1 MKPVQSPALSA
12 LRAFR
17 LLDPRLS
24 DLGSRRG
31 PEAEGLAAALIDRGF
46 IDEWRTARELAE
58 QLVSSGEPPLD
69 GLFELA
75 RGLVGLRSGIPF
87 CADPVLWHRICPE
100 VDADLLIAARLALIE
115 QPPLRADAIAAL
127 SWPSVLSSDTFLVER
142 LLSQELADTHVHL
155 GGALPGNF
163 YWIAGMSGFAHLYR
177 VAEWAEEPDLWP
189 KAITKAQE
197 ERRWLARQVLDREI
211 PESPLPDDDGMWAE
225 DRPEEAFV
233 DPILAW
239 LMPDRVRRSELNPAL
254 GERHLLWASLS
265 RILRSLAGAE
275 DEVALLRYLRC
286 RNSFLRHIAY
296 APGARGLARFQACFR
311 RQHLLFADTVGGD
324 RRSEMRRRRA
334 QRAGLRLE
342 RFRTRHAL
350 RYQFSDPTDAP
361 WARDQGA
368 GLGSEPVPPS
378 PWRPAR
384 QIELRVSAARPAAL
398 QARVLRAQLQ
408 GFADFVRHDR
418 DAPPLR
424 LGFVYHLLRGPVDE
438 VRETSGFMVD
448 GLLCLLNEVPALR
461 TWVVGIDAA
470 GEEMLL
476 PPRDLAA
483 SFRRVRDRVHNQT
496 NRPGLPPV
504 HLGRTCHAGEDFRDL
519 LTGLRYVDE
528 TVELFQLQPGERI
541 GHGLALALDPA
552 DWYHGRREV
561 YPLSS
566 DHGLD
571 LLWGLCLA
579 RLTDPELDLRPDAD
593 LAHVL
598 LLRLE
603 EAVGSE
609 RARQAVDW
617 SESLDRDPSPSG
629 ARSPRAIP
637 TEREVLAKLGLDRS
651 RTPRCVP
658 IDSGYVELVS
668 KLRQRVFRRVERAE
682 VILEACPTSNLLIG
696 RFPSYDRLPYTN
708 LNRLHLDPAA
718 DNEPQ
723 ILFSINS
730 DDPGMFQTTV
740 ANEYRALG
748 QAMIATRKY
757 QRRQVVRWLDEARRI
772 GLASTFIPPWSP
784 PTRREILYNLTNL
797 GEFERSVIPGGAE

>member
-1 MKPVQSPALSA
+1 MKPVRSPALSA
-12 LRAFR
+12 MRAFR
-17 LLDPRLS
+17 LLDPQLS
-24 DLGSRRG
+24 GLASRRG
-31 PEAEGLAAALIDRGF
+31 SEAEGLATALIDRGF
-46 IDEWRTARELAE
+46 VDEWRTARDLTE
-58 QLVSSGEPPLD
+58 QLLGSGEPPLD

-75 RGLVGLRSGIPF
+75 RDLVGLRSGIPF
-87 CADPVLWHRICPE
+87 CTDPVLWHRICPE

-115 QPPLRADAIAAL
+115 PPPLRANAIPAL
-127 SWPSVLSSDTFLVER
+127 SWPSVLSSDIFLVER

-189 KAITKAQE
+189 GAITEAQQD
-197 ERRWLARQVLDREI
+197 RRCLARQVLDLEI
-211 PESPLPDDDGMWAE
+211 PESPMPEEDGLWAE
-225 DRPEEAFV
+225 DLPEEAFV
-233 DPILAW
+233 DPLLAW
-239 LMPDRVRRSELNPAL
+239 LMSDRIRRSGLNPAL
-254 GERHLLWASLS
+254 GERYLLWASLS
-265 RILRSLAGAE
+265 RNLRSLAGAE
-275 DEVALLRYLRC
+275 DEMTLLRYLRR

-296 APGARGLARFQACFR
+296 SPGARGLARFQASFR
-311 RQHLLFADTVGGD
+311 RQHLLFADAVGGD
-324 RRSEMRRRRA
+324 RRDGIRRRRA
-334 QRAGLRLE
+334 RRAGLRLE

-361 WARDQGA
+361 WARDQGI
-368 GLGSEPVPPS
+368 GLGLDPVPPS

-398 QARVLRAQLQ
+398 QAHVLHAQLQ
-408 GFADFVRHDR
+408 GFADFVRYDR

-438 VRETSGFMVD
+438 VRETSQFMVE
-448 GLLCLLNEVPALR
+448 GLLCLLDEVPALR
-461 TWVVGIDAA
+461 KWVVGIDAA

-483 SFRRVRDRVHNQT
+483 SFRLIRKRVHDQT

-541 GHGLALALDPA
+541 GHGLALALDPT

-571 LLWGLCLA
+571 LLWGLRLA
-579 RLTDPELDLRPDAD
+579 RLTDPELDLRPDTD

-598 LLRLE
+598 YLRLE
-603 EAVGSE
+603 EVVGPE

-617 SESLDRDPSPSG
+617 MESLDRIPSLNG
-629 ARSPRAIP
+629 AGNPGLVPA
-637 TEREVLAKLGLDRS
+637 EREVLAKLGLDRS
-651 RTPRCVP
+651 RVPRCVP
-658 IDSGYVELVS
+658 VDSEYVDLAG

-682 VILEACPTSNLLIG
+682 VILEVCPTSNLLIG

-757 QRRQVVRWLDEARRI
+757 QRRQVVRWLDEARRV

-784 PTRREILYNLTNL
+784 PTRREILFEIANL
-797 GEFERSVIPGGAE
+797 GEL

>member
-1 MKPVQSPALSA
+1 
-12 LRAFR
+12 

-24 DLGSRRG
+24 GLVPHRGS
-31 PEAEGLAAALIDRGF
+31 ESEGLATALIDRGF
-46 IDEWRTARELAE
+46 VDEWRTSRDLAE
-58 QLVSSGEPPLD
+58 QLLGSGELPLD
-69 GLFELA
+69 GLFKLA
-75 RGLVGLRSGIPF
+75 RGLVGLRAGIPF
-87 CADPVLWHRICPE
+87 CTDPVLWHRLCPE

-115 QPPLRADAIAAL
+115 PPPPPENATPAL

-142 LLSQELADTHVHL
+142 LLSQELVDTHVHL

-163 YWIAGMSGFAHLYR
+163 YWLAGMSGFAHLYR
-177 VAEWAEEPDLWP
+177 TAEWAEEPELWP
-189 KAITKAQE
+189 DAIKEALKD
-197 ERRWLARQVLDREI
+197 RRHLAHQALTLEI
-211 PESPLPDDDGMWAE
+211 PESPRPDDDDIWAE
-225 DRPEEAFV
+225 DQPEEAFV

-239 LMPDRVRRSELNPAL
+239 LMPDRVRRSGLNPAL
-254 GERHLLWASLS
+254 GERLLLWASLS
-265 RILRSLAGAE
+265 RALRSSDGAQ
-275 DEVALLRYLRC
+275 DEVTLLRYLRR

-296 APGARGLARFQACFR
+296 APGERGLARFQACFR

-324 RRSEMRRRRA
+324 RRDGIRRRRA

-361 WARDQGA
+361 WARDQGI
-368 GLGSEPVPPS
+368 GLGSDPVPPS

-384 QIELRVSAARPAAL
+384 QIELRVSAARPATL

-418 DAPPLR
+418 DSPPLR

-438 VRETSGFMVD
+438 VRETSRFMIE
-448 GLLCLLNEVPALR
+448 GLLCLLDEVPALR

-476 PPRDLAA
+476 PPRDLAP
-483 SFRRVRDRVHNQT
+483 SFRMIRERVHEQT

-541 GHGLALALDPA
+541 GHGLALAFDPA

-571 LLWGLCLA
+571 LLWGLRLA
-579 RLTDPELDLRPDAD
+579 RLTDPEIDLRPDAD

-598 LLRLE
+598 HLRLE
-603 EAVGSE
+603 EVAGPE
-609 RARQAVDW
+609 RARQTVDW
-617 SESLDRDPSPSG
+617 MDSLDRIPSLSD
-629 ARSPRAIP
+629 ARKPDAVP
-637 TEREVLAKLGLDRS
+637 AEREVLARLDLARS

-658 IDSGYVELVS
+658 VDSEYVEVVG

-682 VILEACPTSNLLIG
+682 VVLEVCPTSNLLIG

-718 DNEPQ
+718 DHEPQ

-784 PTRREILYNLTNL
+784 PTRREILFNIDHL
-797 GEFERSVIPGGAE
+797 GEL

>member
-1 MKPVQSPALSA
+1 VKLVRSPALSA
-12 LRAFR
+12 ARAFR

-24 DLGSRRG
+24 SLAAPRGS
-31 PEAEGLAAALIDRGF
+31 EVEGLATALIDRGF
-46 IDEWRTARELAE
+46 VDEWRTARDLVE
-58 QLVSSGEPPLD
+58 QLLGSGEPPLD
-69 GLFELA
+69 GLFEIA
-75 RGLVGLRSGIPF
+75 RGLVGLRTGIPF
-87 CADPVLWHRICPE
+87 CTDPVLWHRLCSE
-100 VDADLLIAARLALIE
+100 VDADLLIAARLALIG
-115 QPPLRADAIAAL
+115 QPPARESAISAL

-142 LLSQELADTHVHL
+142 LLSQEIADTHVHL

-177 VAEWAEEPDLWP
+177 IAEWAEEPDLWP
-189 KAITKAQE
+189 TAITEAQQD
-197 ERRWLARQVLDREI
+197 RRCLACQALHLEI
-211 PESPLPDDDGMWAE
+211 PDSPLPEDEDLWAE
-225 DRPEEAFV
+225 EQPEEAFV

-239 LMPDRVRRSELNPAL
+239 LMPGRVQRSGLNPAL
-254 GERHLLWASLS
+254 GDRYLLWASLS
-265 RILRSLAGAE
+265 GILRSSAGAR
-275 DEVALLRYLRC
+275 DEVTLLRYLRR

-296 APGARGLARFQACFR
+296 APGARGLARFQASFR
-311 RQHLLFADTVGGD
+311 RQHLLFADAVGGD
-324 RRSEMRRRRA
+324 RWDGIRRRRA

-361 WARDQGA
+361 WARDQGIS
-368 GLGSEPVPPS
+368 LGSEPVPPS

-384 QIELRVSAARPAAL
+384 QIELRVSAARPATL
-398 QARVLRAQLQ
+398 QARVLHAQLQ
-408 GFADFVRHDR
+408 GLADFVRHDQ

-438 VRETSGFMVD
+438 VQETSRFMVE
-448 GLLCLLNEVPALR
+448 GLLCLLDEVPALR

-476 PPRDLAA
+476 PPRDLAT
-483 SFRRVRDRVHNQT
+483 SFRLVRKRVHDQT

-571 LLWGLCLA
+571 LLWGLRLA
-579 RLTDPELDLRPDAD
+579 RLTDPDLDLGPDAD

-598 LLRLE
+598 HLRLE
-603 EAVGSE
+603 EIVGPE
-609 RARQAVDW
+609 RARQALNW
-617 SESLDRDPSPSG
+617 SDALDRIPPSRSAENPG
-629 ARSPRAIP
+629 AVPA
-637 TEREVLAKLGLDRS
+637 EHEVLAKLGLHRS
-651 RTPRCVP
+651 RAPRCVP
-658 IDSGYVELVS
+658 VDSEYVELVR

-682 VILEACPTSNLLIG
+682 VILEVCPTSNLLIG

-757 QRRQVVRWLDEARRI
+757 QRRQVVQWLDEARRI

-784 PTRREILYNLTNL
+784 PTRREILFNIKNL
-797 GEFERSVIPGGAE
+797 GEL

>member
-12 LRAFR
+12 VRAFR
-17 LLDPRLS
+17 LLDPQLS
-24 DLGSRRG
+24 GLAPPRGS
-31 PEAEGLAAALIDRGF
+31 EAEGLAAALLDRGF
-46 IDEWRTARELAE
+46 IDELRTARDLAE
-58 QLVSSGEPPLD
+58 QLLGKGESPLE

-75 RGLVGLRSGIPF
+75 RGLVGLRSGIPV
-87 CADPVLWHRICPE
+87 CTDPVLWHRLSPE

-115 QPPLRADAIAAL
+115 EAPPRENAIAAL

-142 LLSQELADTHVHL
+142 LLAQELADTHVHL
-155 GGALPGNF
+155 GGALPGSF

-177 VAEWAEEPDLWP
+177 VCEWGEDAELWP
-189 KAITKAQE
+189 DALFEAME
-197 ERRWLARQVLDREI
+197 DRRHLGQKMLGLEI
-211 PESPLPDDDGMWAE
+211 PESPLPEEDDMWAE
-225 DRPEEAFV
+225 NQPEEAFV
-233 DPILAW
+233 DPILTW
-239 LMPDRVRRSELNPAL
+239 LMPSRRHRSGLNPAL
-254 GERHLLWASLS
+254 GERQLLWASLS
-265 RILRSLAGAE
+265 RTLHAS
-275 DEVALLRYLRC
+275 VAAQEETLLVRYLRR

-296 APGARGLARFQACFR
+296 APGARGLARFQASFR

-324 RRSEMRRRRA
+324 RRDEIRRRRA
-334 QRAGLRLE
+334 QRAALRLE

-361 WARDQGA
+361 WARDQGS
-368 GLGSEPVPPS
+368 GLGPGTVPLS

-384 QIELRVSAARPAAL
+384 QIELRVSAARPATL
-398 QARVLRAQLQ
+398 QARVLRSQLQ

-418 DAPPLR
+418 DSPPLR
-424 LGFVYHLLRGPVDE
+424 LGFIYHLLRGPADQ
-438 VRETSGFMVD
+438 VRETSQFMIE
-448 GLLCLLNEVPALR
+448 GLLCLLDEVPSLR

-476 PPRDLAA
+476 PPRDLATG
-483 SFRRVRDRVHNQT
+483 FRRVRERVQNQT

-541 GHGLALALDPA
+541 GHGLAVAIDPV

-561 YPLSS
+561 YPLTS

-571 LLWGLCLA
+571 LLWGIRLA
-579 RLTDPELDLRPDAD
+579 RLRDPEIDLRPDAD
-593 LAHVL
+593 LSHVL
-598 LLRLE
+598 HLRLE
-603 EAVGSE
+603 EIAGSE
-609 RARQAVDW
+609 PARQAVDW
-617 SESLDRDPSPSG
+617 CESQDQALTASNSGKAAVLPSESEIV
-629 ARSPRAIP
+629 AR
-637 TEREVLAKLGLDRS
+637 LGLDRN
-651 RTPRCVP
+651 RAPHCVP
-658 IDSGYVELVS
+658 VDTEYVEIVT

-682 VILEACPTSNLLIG
+682 VILEVCPTSNLLIG

-757 QRRQVVRWLDEARRI
+757 QRRQVVQWLDEARRV

-784 PTRREILYNLTNL
+784 PTRREILYKIKKLDEL
-797 GEFERSVIPGGAE
+797 

>member
-12 LRAFR
+12 ARAFR

-24 DLGSRRG
+24 GLASHRGS
-31 PEAEGLAAALIDRGF
+31 ESEGLAAALIDRGF
-46 IDEWRTARELAE
+46 IDEWRTARDLAG
-58 QLVSSGEPPLD
+58 QLLGSGELPLD

-75 RGLVGLRSGIPF
+75 RGLVGLRAGIPS
-87 CADPVLWHRICPE
+87 CADPVLWHRLCPE

-115 QPPLRADAIAAL
+115 QPPPRENATPAL

-142 LLSQELADTHVHL
+142 LLSQELVDTHVHL

-177 VAEWAEEPDLWP
+177 TAEWAEEPELWP
-189 KAITKAQE
+189 DAIAEALKD
-197 ERRWLARQVLDREI
+197 RRHLAHQALILEI
-211 PESPLPDDDGMWAE
+211 PERPLPDDDDIWAE
-225 DRPEEAFV
+225 DQPDEAFV

-239 LMPDRVRRSELNPAL
+239 LMPDRVRRSGLNPVL

-265 RILRSLAGAE
+265 KILRSSDGAQGE
-275 DEVALLRYLRC
+275 LTLLRYLRR

-311 RQHLLFADTVGGD
+311 RQHLLFADTLGGD
-324 RRSEMRRRRA
+324 RRDGIRRRRA

-361 WARDQGA
+361 WARDQGS
-368 GLGSEPVPPS
+368 GLGSDPVPPS

-384 QIELRVSAARPAAL
+384 QIELRVSAARPATL

-438 VRETSGFMVD
+438 VRETSGFMIE
-448 GLLCLLNEVPALR
+448 GLLCLLDEVPALR

-476 PPRDLAA
+476 PPRDLAP
-483 SFRRVRDRVHNQT
+483 SFRMVRRRVQDQM

-552 DWYHGRREV
+552 DWYHGRCEV
-561 YPLSS
+561 YPFAS

-571 LLWGLCLA
+571 LLWGLRLA
-579 RLTDPELDLRPDAD
+579 RLTDPEISLRPDTD

-598 LLRLE
+598 HLRLE
-603 EAVGSE
+603 EAVGLE
-609 RARQAVDW
+609 RARQALGWID
-617 SESLDRDPSPSG
+617 SLDR
-629 ARSPRAIP
+629 IP
-637 TEREVLAKLGLDRS
+637 EEREVLAMLGLDRS
-651 RTPRCVP
+651 RAPRCLLV
-658 IDSGYVELVS
+658 DSEYTELVG
-668 KLRQRVFRRVERAE
+668 KLRQRVFRRVELAE
-682 VILEACPTSNLLIG
+682 VILEVCPTSNLLIG
-696 RFPSYDRLPYTN
+696 KFPSYDRLPYTN

-748 QAMIATRKY
+748 QALIATRKY
-757 QRRQVVRWLDEARRI
+757 QRRQVVQWLDEARRV

-784 PTRREILYNLTNL
+784 PTRREILFAISNL
-797 GEFERSVIPGGAE
+797 GEL

>member
-1 MKPVQSPALSA
+1 MNPVRSPALSA
-12 LRAFR
+12 VRAFR

-24 DLGSRRG
+24 DLASRRG
-31 PEAEGLAAALIDRGF
+31 SEAEGLATALIDRGF
-46 IDEWRTARELAE
+46 VDEWRTAHDLAE
-58 QLVSSGEPPLD
+58 QLLGSGEPPLD
-69 GLFELA
+69 GLFQLA
-75 RGLVGLRSGIPF
+75 RGLVGLRAGIPF
-87 CADPVLWHRICPE
+87 CADPVLWHRLCPE
-100 VDADLLIAARLALIE
+100 VDADLLIAARLALIGE
-115 QPPLRADAIAAL
+115 PPPRENAVPAL
-127 SWPSVLSSDTFLVER
+127 SWPSVLSSDTFLIER
-142 LLSQELADTHVHL
+142 LLAQEIADTHVHL

-177 VAEWAEEPDLWP
+177 VAEWAEEPELWP
-189 KAITKAQE
+189 GAIAEAQQD
-197 ERRWLARQVLDREI
+197 RRYLARQVPDLEI
-211 PESPLPDDDGMWAE
+211 PESPMPEDDDLWAE
-225 DRPEEAFV
+225 NQPEEAFV

-239 LMPDRVRRSELNPAL
+239 LIPGRVRRSGLNPAL

-265 RILRSLAGAE
+265 RVLRSSDGAQG
-275 DEVALLRYLRC
+275 EVILLRYLRR

-296 APGARGLARFQACFR
+296 APGARGLARFQASFR
-311 RQHLLFADTVGGD
+311 RQHLLFADAVGGD
-324 RRSEMRRRRA
+324 RRDGFRRRRA

-342 RFRTRHAL
+342 QFRTRHAL

-361 WARDQGA
+361 WARDQGIS
-368 GLGSEPVPPS
+368 LGSEPVPPS

-408 GFADFVRHDR
+408 GFADFVRHDQ

-424 LGFVYHLLRGPVDE
+424 LGFIYHLLRGPVDE
-438 VRETSGFMVD
+438 VRETSRFMVE
-448 GLLCLLNEVPALR
+448 GLLCLLDEVPSLR

-483 SFRRVRDRVHNQT
+483 SFRLVRNRVHDQT

-552 DWYHGRREV
+552 GWYHGRREV

-571 LLWGLCLA
+571 LLWSLRLA
-579 RLTDPELDLRPDAD
+579 RLTDPDLDLRPDTD
-593 LAHVL
+593 LAHML
-598 LLRLE
+598 QLRLE
-603 EAVGSE
+603 ELVGPE

-617 SESLDRDPSPSG
+617 SESLDRIFSSSSG
-629 ARSPRAIP
+629 AGNPADVP
-637 TEREVLAKLGLDRS
+637 AEREVLVKLGLDRS
-651 RTPRCVP
+651 RTPSCV
-658 IDSGYVELVS
+658 SVNSEYVELVC

-682 VILEACPTSNLLIG
+682 VILEVCPTSNLLIG

-784 PTRREILYNLTNL
+784 PTRREILFNIKNL
-797 GEFERSVIPGGAE
+797 GEL